1 MRESILERVFGKKTV
16 KDIAPDE
23 LSTEKIKLSEE
34 EKRIVSR
41 IERLEEQKAKLFK
54 EGVGEPSKRRKA
66 IIARKIKEIDER
78 VKELDRDHRET
89 SKKIRTV
96 DRLKRVRERED
107 RLKEKGLWG
116 TIARM
121 TPAELEKYLIGEEA
135 EKAGEKTRIS
145 EILEVLE
152 EGAES
157 YEGLEEEEDIKKI
170 IEKMEEAGESGEI
183 EEKYEEL
190 DKVVLKEEF

>member
-1 MRESILERVFGKKTV
+1 MRESILEKIFGKKTI

-34 EKRIVSR
+34 EKRIVSK

-54 EGVGEPSKRRKA
+54 EGVAEPSKRRKG
-66 IIARKIKEIDER
+66 ITARKIKELDES
-78 VKELDRDHRET
+78 VKEFDRDHRDI
-89 SKKIRTV
+89 SKNIRTV
-96 DRLKRVRERED
+96 DRVKRVRERED
-107 RLKEKGLWG
+107 RLKEKGLWS

-121 TPAELEKYLIGEEA
+121 TPVELEKYLIGVTVARASEEA
-135 EKAGEKTRIS
+135 RRD
-145 EILEVLE
+145 EILVVLE

-170 IEKMEEAGESGEI
+170 IEKMEEAGETGEV

-190 DKVVLKEEF
+190 DKEVLKEEF

>member
-1 MRESILERVFGKKTV
+1 MRESILEKIFGKKTV

-23 LSTEKIKLSEE
+23 LSTEKIELSEK

-54 EGVGEPSKRRKA
+54 EGVAEPSKRRKG
-66 IIARKIKEIDER
+66 ITARKIKEIDER

-89 SKKIRTV
+89 SKMIRTV

-121 TPAELEKYLIGEEA
+121 TPVELDRYLLGETVARAGEEKRIGE
-135 EKAGEKTRIS
+135 
-145 EILEVLE
+145 ILGVLE

-190 DKVVLKEEF
+190 DKEVLKEEF